1 MHKFILLT
9 ALFFASQTLSAQVE
23 RLETFDLTDG
33 QKLLSR
39 LFDSDKFD
47 TLGEVLWKPRNFAD
61 AVSANFSDDG
71 YQHTALDTVLYFSSF
86 GGKRAVAVFATRHY
100 EKGEVTDCHA
110 CGADISAAIFHE
122 TVSGRWQVE
131 QFAKHFTALGS
142 FGETGEA
149 SLTQFGNDEWCLR
162 LDMEWMGQGVYSEY
176 ASFWDL
182 EDLNRVFSYVVHEDN
197 SGAVGDD
204 PMRGYFYDK
213 TIHFKGNEDTDS
225 AWWDFDL
232 VTRGTMYDGE
242 DEKSAPANRVVH
254 YTFDP
259 ETNSYTQVCDE

>member
-1 MHKFILLT
+1 MHKLILLT
-9 ALFFASQTLSAQVE
+9 AFFFFSKTLVAQVE
-23 RLETFDLTDG
+23 RLETFDLADG

-86 GGKRAVAVFATRHY
+86 GGKRAVAVFATQHY
-100 EKGEVTDCHA
+100 EKGEVTDCHS

-162 LDMEWMGQGVYSEY
+162 LDMEWVGQGVYSQY

-204 PMRGYFYDK
+204 PLRGYFYDK
-213 TIHFKGNEDTDS
+213 TIHFKGNEDTGS

-232 VTRGTMYDGE
+232 VTRGTMYDSE

-259 ETNSYTQVCDE
+259 ETNSYTQMCE